1 MQLWRVGRCLLA
13 FLLLTPAS
21 ASITRSWFISESL
34 FLQILESKHILF
46 TILIIQ
52 SRRASLPGPRT
63 PAVSPIKKIGILSAA
78 MCAFIK
84 FTANGY
90 SKSDSLRG
98 SVDAKSTL
106 TAQTVSADTYAA
118 S

>member
-34 FLQILESKHILF
+34 FLRILELKHILF

-52 SRRASLPGPRT
+52 SRRASSLGPRT
-63 PAVSPIKKIGILSAA
+63 PAVSPIKKTGIAQAA
-78 MCAFIK
+78 TCAFIK
-84 FTANGY
+84 FTAIGY
-90 SKSDSLRG
+90 SMSDSLRG
-98 SVDAKSTL
+98 IIDAESTD
-106 TAQTVSADTYAA
+106 TAHTVS
-118 S
+118 